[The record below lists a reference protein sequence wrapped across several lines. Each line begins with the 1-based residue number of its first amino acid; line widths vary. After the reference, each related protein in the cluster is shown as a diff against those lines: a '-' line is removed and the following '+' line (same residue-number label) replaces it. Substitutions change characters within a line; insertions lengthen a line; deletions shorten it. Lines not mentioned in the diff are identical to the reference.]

1 MPGVKVLV
9 TRPTGQQ
16 EQLIAALESA
26 GFRCQHAPLM
36 EILPYPAPSVRQRQ
50 ILLQLCDF
58 QHVIFISGNAI
69 RHGMDWIEDFWPQ
82 LPVGLHWYTVGRSSA
97 RRLREYGVHAV
108 EPASGMSS
116 EGLLALPSL
125 QSLVHQRV
133 LIVKGEGGRTLLREQ
148 LAARGARVEE
158 LVVYRRAK
166 PHYDRGEL
174 GELILSTGCEFILLS
189 SGEGLHN
196 MVSLLDE
203 ASLVRVRGLTL
214 IVPGARVAEQAR
226 AAGFSQVRLADNATD
241 EAMVAAVIAAFEAR
255 RAEQVTGIEA
265 SGGKDD

>member
-1 MPGVKVLV
+1 M
-9 TRPTGQQ
+9 
-16 EQLIAALESA
+16 
-26 GFRCQHAPLM
+26 
-36 EILPYPAPSVRQRQ
+36 
-50 ILLQLCDF
+50 
-58 QHVIFISGNAI
+58 
-69 RHGMDWIEDFWPQ
+69 
-82 LPVGLHWYTVGRSSA
+82 
-97 RRLREYGVHAV
+97 LREYGVNAT
-108 EPASGMSS
+108 EPRGAMNS

-125 QSLVHQRV
+125 QSLADQRV
-133 LIVKGEGGRTLLREQ
+133 LIVKGEGGRALLREK
-148 LAARGARVEE
+148 LAGRGARVEE
-158 LVVYRRAK
+158 LVVYCK
-166 PHYDRGEL
+166 
-174 GELILSTGCEFILLS
+174 FILLS